1 MFLLLI
7 LAGLILM
14 FAGGSWF
21 AGATTVGLICLIM
34 GGVWLAIQLIITAS
48 IAAKVGSYRKSFR
61 DW

>member
-34 GGVWLAIQLIITAS
+34 GGVWLAIQLIVTA
-48 IAAKVGSYRKSFR
+48 IYRS
-61 DW
+61 